1 MEEEMKNTK
10 NTLKNVAIYI
20 RVSTDKQAKKGD
32 SLAEQEDTLRKYITE
47 HDDMILYSVYI
58 DDGISGQKL
67 NRDEFTR
74 LIDDV
79 KTNQVDLI
87 IFTKLDRWF
96 RSLRHYLNT
105 QATLEKYGVG
115 WLAVSQ
121 PYYDTTTAQGRA
133 FVAQSMTFAE
143 LEAQT
148 DSERILQTFEYKVK
162 VGEVI
167 SGNTP
172 LGYKIVDKRL
182 IPNDDAYKI
191 VKIYEF
197 YQKTPN
203 LRALMRYS
211 SDELGIVRGHKQFK
225 LIMQNTKYK
234 GAFRNNLNYC
244 TPLVSKELWDECNRL
259 LEKNQRS
266 NKRHDYV
273 FTGLLT
279 CADCGMKMAACT
291 VKHRKH
297 MKQGD
302 TIALDGTD
310 SHYRYPAYRCQ
321 RRINNHSCDN
331 KKQFYEK
338 TLEKKLLAMF
348 RPEIERY
355 ITSSEVYS
363 APNVDAK
370 SKQKKIEK
378 KIEKLK
384 ELFVN
389 DLITLDEYK
398 IDKAKYE
405 DALLALPQTIKPSK
419 DLTHVKNL
427 LLLNIEDI
435 YFTMNVNE
443 KNQFWRSFLEEI
455 RIDNNHNIEL
465 KIR

>member
-1 MEEEMKNTK
+1 MRNQKDS
-10 NTLKNVAIYI
+10 TLKRVAVYI

-32 SLAEQEDTLRKYITE
+32 SLAEQEDTLKRYVAE
-47 HDDMILYSVYI
+47 HDDMIIHSIYI

-67 NRDEFTR
+67 NRNEFER
-74 LIDDV
+74 LMDDV
-79 KTNQVDLI
+79 VSGNIDLI

-105 QATLEKYGVG
+105 QATLEKYNVG

-121 PYYDTTTAQGRA
+121 PFYDTTTAQGRA

-148 DSERILQTFEYKVK
+148 GSERILATFDYKVK
-162 VGEVI
+162 IGEVI
-167 SGNTP
+167 SGNAP
-172 LGYKIVDKRL
+172 LGYDIVDKRL
-182 IPNDDAYKI
+182 VPNDDAKKI
-191 VKIYEF
+191 VKIFEF
-197 YQKTPN
+197 YQKNPN

-234 GAFRNNLNYC
+234 GVFRDNLNYC
-244 TPLVSKELWDECNRL
+244 TPLVSEELWEECNEL
-259 LEKNQRS
+259 LKRNQRS

-273 FTGLLT
+273 FTGLIT
-279 CADCGMKMAACT
+279 CSDCGMKMAACT

-321 RRINNHSCDN
+321 RRINNHLCDN

-338 TLEKKLLAMF
+338 TLEKKLLPMLK
-348 RPEIERY
+348 PEIENFIASY
-355 ITSSEVYS
+355 EASIAPAVDTTSKRKTIE
-363 APNVDAK
+363 
-370 SKQKKIEK
+370 QKIS
-378 KIEKLK
+378 KLK
-384 ELFVN
+384 ELFIN
-389 DLITLDEYK
+389 DLITIEEFK
-398 IDKAKYE
+398 IDKAKFE
-405 DALLALPQTIKPSK
+405 DALSQLPDVSYSYK
-419 DLTHVKNL
+419 DLSSIKTL
-427 LLLNIEDI
+427 LSSDIESL
-435 YFTMNVNE
+435 YYTMNTNE
-443 KNQFWRSFLEEI
+443 KNQFWRSFLHEI

-465 KIR
+465 VFR